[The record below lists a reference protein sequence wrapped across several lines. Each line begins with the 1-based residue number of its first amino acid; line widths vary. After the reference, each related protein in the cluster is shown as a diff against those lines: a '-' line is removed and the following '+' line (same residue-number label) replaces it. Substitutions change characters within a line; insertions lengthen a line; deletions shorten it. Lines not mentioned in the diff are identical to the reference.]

1 MTLVEPFS
9 KGIGPALA
17 TLRKRA
23 GLTQSAL
30 ARKLQMSQPRLSLAE
45 KSGTPA
51 PARLIEQYLVACG
64 FDVFDLALAFLAP
77 DTGKEERAELAL
89 RMYGFEALPE
99 HVRSLALESLQVHWE
114 TLDTL
119 LHPADGDEFEDL

>member
-51 PARLIEQYLVACG
+51 PARLIEQYLAVCG
-64 FDVFDLALAFLAP
+64 FDVFDLALAFLEP
-77 DTGKEERAELAL
+77 DTGKEVRADLAL
-89 RMYGFEALPE
+89 RTYGFEELPQ
-99 HVRSLALESLQVHWE
+99 HVRSLALESIQVHWE

-119 LHPADGDEFEDL
+119 LHPADEDDLEDP